1 MFKHFVGI
9 YRAIGSPSFEDGEQ
23 LFINCSIT
31 PELQLAIDVY
41 NSSQEKFKN
50 LEFEFHENN
59 TVEFDFEVPSYVT
72 GAIFRDVNHFLEN
85 TPSLVK
91 GKIRDNFYIVSLDYF
106 SGDEKVPEE
115 IFKIKRIAE
124 FIKCLREFVALSID
138 REQSMNGDRIF
149 FLKPS
154 DGKTPQKA
162 AALKINLT
170 PDTIAN
176 NIGSFKILAALKK
189 ALEEEKTQ
197 IEERILLM
205 NTAIAQIIDEC
216 EDDEADFEYLVRNW
230 NKVNKKYL
238 HDLHAYVSAFSFDS
252 VKKKISDGLIES
264 TTKINNAIGE
274 VATKLLAVPASLGAL
289 ILVSNSTSTSSF
301 VVGVLGVMVAS
312 LIILRTI
319 WHYKNQVKNL
329 ADSFAFN
336 MREATK
342 AKKTFSRSIQEEVN
356 RIDAFQKRQRESIR
370 FSFIFY
376 NTVASLP
383 IIGCLYYVAQA
394 LWPVVLDKYS
404 IYKYCIIFNSTSI

>member
-31 PELQLAIDVY
+31 SELKFAIDAY

-50 LEFEFHENN
+50 LEFEFQENN

-91 GKIRDNFYIVSLDYF
+91 GEIRDNFYIVSLDYF

-124 FIKCLREFVALSID
+124 FIKCLREFVSLSID

-216 EDDEADFEYLVRNW
+216 EDDDTDFEYLVRNW
-230 NKVNKKYL
+230 HKVNKKYL

-319 WHYKNQVKNL
+319 WHYRNQVKNL

-356 RIDAFQKRQRESIR
+356 RIDAFQKRQRESIT

-376 NTVASLP
+376 NIVASLP
-383 IIGCLYYVAQA
+383 ILGCLYYVAQA
-394 LWPVVLDKYS
+394 LWPVVLEEYS
-404 IYKYCIIFNSTSI
+404 IYKYCIIFNSIST

>member
-23 LFINCSIT
+23 MFINCSIT
-31 PELQLAIDVY
+31 PELQLAIDAY

-216 EDDEADFEYLVRNW
+216 EDDDADFEYLVRNW

-264 TTKINNAIGE
+264 TTKINNAVGE
-274 VATKLLAVPASLGAL
+274 VGTKLMAIPVSLAALLAVKDSKSDS
-289 ILVSNSTSTSSF
+289 VF
-301 VVGVLGVMVAS
+301 YVGVAGVVIAG
-312 LIILRTI
+312 LIIFRVI
-319 WHYKNQVKNL
+319 NHYSWQIKNL
-329 ADSFAFN
+329 IASFDFN
-336 MREATK
+336 LRESSK
-342 AKKTFSRSIQEEVN
+342 SKKTFSKVILDELRRISDFKAVQEREIKRTFLIYRSI
-356 RIDAFQKRQRESIR
+356 AWC
-370 FSFIFY
+370 
-376 NTVASLP
+376 P
-383 IIGCLYYVAQA
+383 IIISFYFFLEKIGLFDFLEEYISLLKVILCL
-394 LWPVVLDKYS
+394 
-404 IYKYCIIFNSTSI
+404 N